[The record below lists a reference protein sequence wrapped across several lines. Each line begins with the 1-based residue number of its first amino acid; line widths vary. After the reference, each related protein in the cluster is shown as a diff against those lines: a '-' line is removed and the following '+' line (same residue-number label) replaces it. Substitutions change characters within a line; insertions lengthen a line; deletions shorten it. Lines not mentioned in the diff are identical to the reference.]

1 MSETLLRHLECLKLL
16 SRDRKQSSTDI
27 HRRLEDRGYKV
38 SKRTVERDLQIL
50 SIPFGLES
58 DERNKP
64 FGWKYA
70 SNVSVNLFPGL
81 SETEALSF
89 LMLKQ
94 FSNRLL
100 PTSISED
107 LDPYFR
113 NATRKLSDDV
123 SQSAVRNW
131 PSKVR
136 IVEPNQPLLR
146 PKITPKVQQEVYAA
160 LFRSKQIRITY
171 LPAGK
176 KEAREYFPV
185 NVLGLIEHGPV
196 LYLVVTFLEYVDI
209 RILALHR
216 IQSASILESDIKR
229 PADFN
234 LDTYIASGAFG
245 FGGDIQEIKLEIH
258 FYNGAGLHLLE
269 TPLSAEQSVQKLDE
283 STLAIKATVRNT
295 RRLHWWLLG
304 FGADIE
310 VVGPVHLRED
320 IRQSLATASSRYQE
334 TDQ

>member
-1 MSETLLRHLECLKLL
+1 MSETLLRHFECLKLL
-16 SRDRKQSSTDI
+16 SRDRKQSATEI
-27 HRRLEDRGYKV
+27 QQRLEDRGYKV
-38 SKRTVERDLQIL
+38 SKRTVERDLQML

-70 SNVSVNLFPGL
+70 SNVSVSLFPGL

-100 PTSISED
+100 PTSIADD
-107 LDPYFR
+107 LDPYFK

-123 SQSAVRNW
+123 SKSAVRNW
-131 PSKVR
+131 PAKVR

-146 PKITPKVQQEVYAA
+146 PKIDPQVQKEVYAA
-160 LFRSKQIRITY
+160 LFRDQQISITY
-171 LPAGK
+171 LSAEK
-176 KEAREYFPV
+176 QVAREYSPV
-185 NVLGLIEHGPV
+185 NVLGLVEHGPV

-216 IQSASILESDIKR
+216 IQSATILETSTKH

-245 FGGDIQEIKLEIH
+245 FGKDVQEIKLEIH
-258 FYNGAGLHLLE
+258 FYNNAGLHLLE
-269 TPLSAEQSVQKLDE
+269 TPLSTDQSAQRIDE
-283 STLAIKATVRNT
+283 STLIITASVRDT
-295 RRLHWWLLG
+295 PRLHWWLLG
-304 FGADIE
+304 FGADVE
-310 VVGPVHLRED
+310 VVGPDHLRED
-320 IRQSLATASSRYQE
+320 IRQSLATASSRYE
-334 TDQ
+334 